1 MKSLNRILSFITGA
15 IILTACSSEV
25 PNTDK
30 KEPTV
35 ETDIAAAQPT
45 TSTQSKLDL
54 PFVGERLFDFVG
66 ANATMESI
74 TIDSNGHTIIE
85 GQAGNSSYVIYEGM
99 YSPIMPR
106 YEGEFEDEGY
116 YSIIGNNT
124 IAQLDNNK
132 NLMHG
137 DGCNIE
143 DGKPCVTEFFLND

>member
-1 MKSLNRILSFITGA
+1 MKSLNRILSFITGT

-25 PNTDK
+25 ANTDK
-30 KEPTV
+30 KEPAPKIDVATATA
-35 ETDIAAAQPT
+35 E
-45 TSTQSKLDL
+45 SKLDL
-54 PFVGERLFDFVG
+54 PFVGERIFDFVG

-74 TIDSNGHTIIE
+74 SIDSNGYTIIE

-116 YSIIGNNT
+116 YSIIGNKT

-132 NLMHG
+132 NLVHG

-143 DGKPCVTEFFLND
+143 DGKPCVTELFLND